1 LKNKGLIFLGIAL
14 AVGYWL
20 LESATH
26 AYVFHTGSFPES
38 ILPADANE
46 VWVRMFVIVMFVGFG
61 FITQSSLNRRKQME
75 EALRHGEKLLSKTK
89 ADLSEAQR
97 IAHVGSWSRDI
108 VNGVLTWSDEHYRL
122 FGLNPREITP
132 SFDTFLDFVHPDDRQ
147 RVRQAVDTALYESK
161 PYSIDFRIVRRNGEV
176 RILHSQAEITF
187 DEINKPIA
195 ITGTAQDVTD
205 IRQAQAVLRR
215 ERDTLECSVK
225 THESKLLKSN
235 ESLRKEIVGR
245 EQESEE
251 RFRQLTEN
259 IREVFWMTD
268 PDKHKMLYISPAYEK
283 VWGRKCES
291 IYQSS
296 RDWIEAIHADDRERV
311 RKSATTKQITGEY
324 DEQYRVIRPDGSIR
338 WIRDRAFPVRNYLGK
353 VYRIAGIAED
363 ITDTMQAK
371 LLLQQSEESYHNVF
385 EFSNDALFI
394 IDPETHGFL
403 NVNENAARRLGYSR
417 KELLRL
423 TLEDIHRPEADKRT
437 TGIIH
442 ELEKTGGAIFE
453 HIHRRKDGM
462 EIPVEISAKVV
473 TYNGR
478 KAFQSSV
485 RDISKRRKA
494 EEELKQSEQRYRA
507 TFESIQD
514 IYYRTNMEGE
524 LEVVS
529 PSCLPLTG
537 YNQEELIGRPLTAFY
552 ADPSRRKELMNRLA
566 QNGKVNDFEAVMV
579 HKDGRKRVASITS
592 KMIYDNEKRPIAVE
606 GIARDITERKQ
617 AEEALRV
624 SESTMHSLIE
634 ATPDTIFF
642 KDGEGR
648 WLLINQ
654 AAVDLF
660 DLKGLDYHGK
670 NDLELAELRPS
681 CRQALTHCHASD
693 ALAWQARAQT
703 RTEEIIPQAE
713 GPERVMDVVKVPL
726 FHDDGSRLGMVIIG
740 RDITERKRAELL
752 EKRHMRELT
761 HRSRMEEMGRMAA
774 EIAHELHQPLS
785 AIRTYSDTCL
795 RMLKSGKEEPDKL
808 GGVLGKITA
817 QAKRAG
823 EVVHRVHDFSIKGE
837 VRLLPQDVHDMVK
850 EAMQLI
856 QLETQCRDVRIK
868 LTPAKTLPPVLADR
882 ILIEQVLLNLMRNA
896 CEAMAQRQEKDRIL
910 TIQTRMADKKFVAIT
925 VQDNG
930 PGLSAHEVEHLFD
943 AFYTTK
949 GGGMGLGLTLSRLI
963 IDNHGGRIFE
973 TWHGSCLPFAASG
986 LSMRA
991 GYAPSAA
998 NHSYG
1003 YAFCLHARPA
1013 IACPAPYIRNL
1024 MKNPG

>member
-1 LKNKGLIFLGIAL
+1 MKNKGLIFLGVAL
-14 AVGYWL
+14 AAGYWL
-20 LESATH
+20 LESAIH
-26 AYVFHTGSFPES
+26 AYVFHTASFPES

-46 VWVRMFVIVMFVGFG
+46 VWMRMMIIGMFLSFG
-61 FITQSSLNRRKQME
+61 VFAQSLLNKRKQIA
-75 EALRHGEKLLSKTK
+75 EALRHGEKLLGI
-89 ADLSEAQR
+89 AEVNLAEAQR
-97 IAHVGSWSRDI
+97 IAHLGSWSRDI

-132 SFDTFLDFVHPDDRQ
+132 SFDAFLDFVHPDDRQ
-147 RVRQAVDTALYESK
+147 RVQQAVDATLHENK
-161 PYSIDFRIVRRNGEV
+161 PYSIDFRIVRHDGEV
-176 RILHSQAEITF
+176 RILYSQAAVAF
-187 DEINKPIA
+187 DEMNQPMT
-195 ITGTAQDVTD
+195 ITGTAQDVTE
-205 IRQAQAVLRR
+205 IRQARAVLRR
-215 ERDTLECSVK
+215 ERDKLEGSIR
-225 THESKLLKSN
+225 TQESKLVKSN
-235 ESLRKEIVGR
+235 EALRKEMIGR
-245 EQESEE
+245 EQVEESLLESEE

-259 IREVFWMTD
+259 IHEVFWMTD
-268 PDKHKMLYISPAYEK
+268 PDKHKMLYISPAYAK

-291 IYQSS
+291 LYQSPS
-296 RDWIEAIHADDRERV
+296 DWIEAIHADDRERV

-338 WIRDRAFPVRNYLGK
+338 WIRDRAFPVRSYSGE

-363 ITDTMQAK
+363 ITDVMQAK
-371 LLLQQSEESYHNVF
+371 LFLQQSEENYRNIF
-385 EFSNDALFI
+385 EFSHDAIFI

-403 NVNENAARRLGYSR
+403 DVNENAARRLGYSR
-417 KELLRL
+417 KELLKL
-423 TLEDIHRPEADKRT
+423 TLEDIHGPETAKLDA
-437 TGIIH
+437 GIIH

-930 PGLSAHEVEHLFD
+930 PGLSAHELEHLFD

-963 IDNHGGRIFE
+963 IDNHGGRIWVE
-973 TWHGSCLPFAASG
+973 ASPDG
-986 LSMRA
+986 GA
-991 GYAPSAA
+991 
-998 NHSYG
+998 
-1003 YAFCLHARPA
+1003 AFCFTLPVAGKA
-1013 IACPAPYIRNL
+1013 
-1024 MKNPG
+1024 NPDFS